1 MNQITK
7 ENTLLI
13 FIGDNGTDNDILR
26 GYSEYTVREPYMKEG
41 LGPFNYFGIYCQSQ
55 KCNRYKT

>member
-1 MNQITK
+1 MDQITK

-26 GYSEYTVREPYMKEG
+26 GYSESHGKGTLCEG
-41 LGPFNYFGIYCQSQ
+41 GLESLSLFRDLLSVAKMQQIQA
-55 KCNRYKT
+55 